1 MEDQDYIVFDQY
13 LQKELS
19 KEEQSNFEERLKND
33 ENFKNSFNTYKE
45 LSLHLEHKFE
55 GEAEAMAFKENLQN
69 ISTQHFNKNTT
80 EGKSSKFSIFKYAVA
95 ATVALLIGITAF
107 NQLSSPSYADYNNHE
122 IISLSIRGGG
132 DSLLKEAENAFNSK
146 NYSEAESVFNK
157 ILEKTPSNLEIQL
170 YKAISL
176 IETNQF
182 SEADELLL
190 GLSETNSAYK
200 TKAQW
205 YWALSKL
212 KQEDKDACI
221 KILQQ
226 IPEGTE
232 YYKHAQK
239 LLNKLD

>member
-1 MEDQDYIVFDQY
+1 MEDQDYILFDQY

-19 KEEQSNFEERLKND
+19 KEELSNFEERLKND
-33 ENFKNSFNTYKE
+33 DNFKDSFNTYKE
-45 LSLHLEHKFE
+45 LSIHLEHKFE
-55 GEAEAMAFKENLQN
+55 GETEAIAFKENLQN
-69 ISTQHFNKNTT
+69 ISNQHFNKNTT
-80 EGKSSKFSIFKYAVA
+80 EEKSNKFNIFKYAVA

-107 NQLSSPSYADYNNHE
+107 NQLSNPSYTDYNNHE
-122 IISLSIRGGG
+122 AISLSVRGEEDG
-132 DSLLKEAENAFNSK
+132 LLKEAENAFNTK
-146 NYSEAESVFNK
+146 NYSEAENAFNK

-182 SEADELLL
+182 SEADELLF

-212 KQEDKDACI
+212 KQEDKETCI

-226 IPEGTE
+226 IPETAE

>member
-1 MEDQDYIVFDQY
+1 MEDQDYILFDQY

-19 KEEQSNFEERLKND
+19 TEDLFDFEERLNND
-33 ENFKNSFNTYKE
+33 KAFKDSFNTYKE
-45 LSLHLEHKFE
+45 LSIHLEHKFE
-55 GEAEAMAFKENLQN
+55 GETEAMAFKENLQN
-69 ISTQHFNKNTT
+69 ISNQHFNKNTT
-80 EGKSSKFSIFKYAVA
+80 EEKPNKFNIFKYAVA
-95 ATVALLIGITAF
+95 ASIALLIGITAF
-107 NQLSSPSYADYNNHE
+107 NQLSNPSYTDYNNHE
-122 IISLSIRGGG
+122 TISLSVRGGE
-132 DSLLKEAENAFNSK
+132 DSLLKDAEKTFNSK
-146 NYSEAESVFNK
+146 NYSEAENAFNK

-176 IETNQF
+176 IETDQF
-182 SEADELLL
+182 SEADELLW

-200 TKAQW
+200 NKAKW

-212 KQEDKDACI
+212 KQEDKDACV